1 MNLRKA
7 MSFITAA
14 MTLLTLSSCSAIR
27 GGVDEPVE
35 LAPANVTPEDF
46 MLGAGDSI
54 EINVYRHD
62 DLKRT
67 VKIDPTG
74 MMMYPLI
81 GDVRVA
87 GKGIKALREELQARL
102 AKYLI
107 APEVTITVTN
117 LQSQKVMVIGEVK
130 SPSII
135 SIDADISVM
144 EAITRAGGMTNDA
157 KLSNV
162 VLIRRGSGRE
172 KSQVMSLD
180 LKDSFKKGDISSNIT
195 VRGGDILY
203 LPAVA
208 IADVSRYF
216 EHISKILSPIVNLES
231 GIVLWPQVENT
242 FKGDTTTNPINI
254 APR

>member
-1 MNLRKA
+1 MNTLRGISYI
-7 MSFITAA
+7 MVLTA
-14 MTLLTLSSCSAIR
+14 LLMLSACSAAR
-27 GGVDEPVE
+27 EGSKEPVD
-35 LAPANVTPEDF
+35 LGTANVMPGDF
-46 MLGAGDSI
+46 ILGAGDSI
-54 EINVYRHD
+54 EINVFRHD

-67 VKIDPTG
+67 VKVDPTG
-74 MMMYPLI
+74 MIMYPLI

-87 GKGIKALREELQARL
+87 GKGIKELRGEMQERL
-102 AKYLI
+102 SRYLI
-107 APEVTITVTN
+107 APEVTISVTS
-117 LQSQKVMVIGEVK
+117 LQSQKIMVIGEVH

-162 VLIRRGSGRE
+162 VLIRRGAGGE
-172 KSQVMSLD
+172 KPEVMSLD
-180 LKDSFKKGDISSNIT
+180 LKNSFKKGDLSSNMM

-208 IADVSRYF
+208 IADIGRYF
-216 EHISKILSPIVNLES
+216 EHISKIISPIVNLES

-242 FKGDTTTNPINI
+242 LKGEATTNTINI